1 VSRSRPGRIGRPRRL
16 ALDLGGSLALVGL
29 ILRYLSLSSLV
40 PAAVALGYGEPV
52 WPFLAAGAVA
62 AATGFALERA
72 APGRA
77 TTLGFREGYV
87 VISLTW
93 LFAAVYGTLPYV
105 FSGEAQLDRPVDAF
119 FESMSGF
126 STTGSTVLVDVEAL
140 DHSLLLWRALTQWLG
155 GMGIVVLALAILPR
169 LRIGGRQLLESE
181 MPGPD
186 VEGLAT
192 RIRETAQRLWLLYVA
207 ITAVE
212 ALVLAVLGW
221 SGVDDQMDPF
231 RAVAQALTTLPT
243 GGFSTEANSI
253 AAFSAATQWVIVVF
267 MAVAGVNFALTY
279 RAVVQR
285 TPSVLPRDEELR
297 IYVGLLAL
305 AGIVLT
311 VDLWAEGIA
320 TGEAAVREGVF
331 QGVSLMTTTGFT
343 SANFGL
349 WTPFA
354 WVVLIGL
361 LFIGGSA
368 GSTSG
373 SVKVIRHVLMGK
385 ILRREMALTVHPEL
399 VRPIRFNGRVVDERT
414 LRAVTSFVLV
424 YIGIFIVA
432 TILLVADAR
441 ITGLDLQPL
450 DAIAATA
457 TTLSNTGPG
466 LGFAGPDGSFE
477 PFSDFSKLVLAG
489 VMWLGRL
496 EVIPIVVLFSR
507 SYWRA

>member
-1 VSRSRPGRIGRPRRL
+1 
-16 ALDLGGSLALVGL
+16 
-29 ILRYLSLSSLV
+29 
-40 PAAVALGYGEPV
+40 
-52 WPFLAAGAVA
+52 
-62 AATGFALERA
+62 
-72 APGRA
+72 
-77 TTLGFREGYV
+77 
-87 VISLTW
+87 
-93 LFAAVYGTLPYV
+93 
-105 FSGEAQLDRPVDAF
+105 
-119 FESMSGF
+119 
-126 STTGSTVLVDVEAL
+126 
-140 DHSLLLWRALTQWLG
+140 
-155 GMGIVVLALAILPR
+155 
-169 LRIGGRQLLESE
+169 
-181 MPGPD
+181 
-186 VEGLAT
+186 
-192 RIRETAQRLWLLYVA
+192 
-207 ITAVE
+207 
-212 ALVLAVLGW
+212 
-221 SGVDDQMDPF
+221 
-231 RAVAQALTTLPT
+231 
-243 GGFSTEANSI
+243 
-253 AAFSAATQWVIVVF
+253 
-267 MAVAGVNFALTY
+267 
-279 RAVVQR
+279 
-285 TPSVLPRDEELR
+285 
-297 IYVGLLAL
+297 LAL

-343 SANFGL
+343 SANFNL

-385 ILRREMALTVHPEL
+385 ILRRELALTVHPEL

-424 YIGIFIVA
+424 YIGIFVLA
-432 TILLVADAR
+432 TILLVVDAR

-450 DAIAATA
+450 DAIAAAA
-457 TTLSNTGPG
+457 TTLANTGPG
-466 LGFAGPDGSFE
+466 LGFSGPHGSFQ